1 MHFVVQVNED
11 NNIVGWFKST
21 SLRGGFCD
29 MKSVET
35 HFMFESRLHSAIY
48 LVYDPVMSASSGT
61 LALKVRASD
70 LRLRDIIFLA

>member
-1 MHFVVQVNED
+1 
-11 NNIVGWFKST
+11 
-21 SLRGGFCD
+21 

-61 LALKVRASD
+61 LALKVRASG
-70 LRLRDIIFLA
+70 LWLRDRIFLACRALLLRWLRFVCAPSSGDGSERILLL